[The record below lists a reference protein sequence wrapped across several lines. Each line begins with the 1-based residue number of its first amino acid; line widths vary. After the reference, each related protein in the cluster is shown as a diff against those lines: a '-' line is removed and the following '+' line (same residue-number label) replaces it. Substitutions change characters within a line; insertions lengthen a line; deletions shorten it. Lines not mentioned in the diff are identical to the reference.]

1 MEHYPHS
8 QWRLIPLVRASGRLQ
23 MAIDRW
29 LLEQHRLGLH
39 PPTLRF
45 YTWESVT
52 ISLGYHQRQWPE
64 FWNHLTWQGVPVEL
78 VRRPSGGRAVLHQGD
93 LTYAVVTSGLPG
105 RRREAYEQICEF
117 LIAGWRSLGLE
128 LHYGTA
134 GRGYIH
140 NPSCFATATE
150 ADLVSAC
157 GGKFIG
163 SAQLRRGQAILQHG
177 SMPLEPDR
185 ALFTRVFETEAPASV
200 QLPTGDRGDALIEIV
215 VEALTDAASR
225 CFGVEFVRQAL
236 SESEWQAIRQMSSLL
251 RVGCPARSHPQHG
264 NQSTGSTRGRQ
275 IASIS

>member
-1 MEHYPHS
+1 MMELYSHG
-8 QWRLIPLVRASGRLQ
+8 QWRLIPLVRSSGRIQ

-45 YTWESVT
+45 YTWESAT

-93 LTYAVVTSGLPG
+93 LTYAVITSGLPG
-105 RRREAYEQICEF
+105 KRREAYEQICEF

-128 LHYGTA
+128 LHYGSA

-140 NPSCFATATE
+140 NPSCFTTATE
-150 ADLVSAC
+150 ADLVSASGC
-157 GGKFIG
+157 KFIG

-185 ALFTRVFETEAPASV
+185 ALFTRVFETEAPAGV
-200 QLPTGDRGDALIEIV
+200 QLPTGDTAASPRLRLRDRGDALIEIV

-225 CFGVEFVRQAL
+225 CFGVEFVRQPL
-236 SESEWQAIRQMSSLL
+236 SESEWQAIRQMSCQLL
-251 RVGCPARSHPQHG
+251 K
-264 NQSTGSTRGRQ
+264 
-275 IASIS
+275 